1 MILIGLYFASI
12 FVSII
17 YTYKKLSGPGMSK
30 AIRMLVLKRHILTSV
45 VYAISNIY
53 ICIAYLSITN
63 DGWFAKLALY
73 NQWWA
78 KMLKIMFVLQGFFI
92 PLVRLSEPY
101 FFLVLKQ
108 KFYACL
114 RCGSNKEE
122 EIMETEA
129 DEKFMQRADSF
140 SRVSISNSS
149 MMSTNGI

>member
-1 MILIGLYFASI
+1 MMLSIDLVLMVRFPFDNKEGRVKWYYSISIACSVISGVLFRFNDKYTLSAGQRGAYSNLAYFQMILIGLYFASI

-73 NQWWA
+73 N
-78 KMLKIMFVLQGFFI
+78 
-92 PLVRLSEPY
+92 
-101 FFLVLKQ
+101 
-108 KFYACL
+108 
-114 RCGSNKEE
+114 
-122 EIMETEA
+122 
-129 DEKFMQRADSF
+129 
-140 SRVSISNSS
+140 
-149 MMSTNGI
+149 